1 MSDKNFNVNVTDTIC
16 GIEDF
21 KSKDGKE
28 FLKLYVIGPEVNN
41 DVLKGRVV
49 RDVVWL
55 DKQNLPEIVGKLSVG
70 SGIRVLKEGQKGF
83 ERVSL
88 IICTEPVK

>member
-1 MSDKNFNVNVTDTIC
+1 MSEKNMNVTVTDTIC

-28 FLKLYVIGPEVNN
+28 FLKLYIIGPEVN
-41 DVLKGRVV
+41 DEHMRGRAV

-55 DKQNLPEIVGKLSVG
+55 DKNNLPEIIGKIAVG

-88 IICTEPVK
+88 MICTEPVK